1 MILLDVPYSEKD
13 HVKSLG
19 AKWLPEQKKWAA
31 ISRSDYHKFI
41 PWLCGINI
49 FGGAC
54 EGNLDIACNNVFI
67 AEGHQH
73 CFKCGKETRVIGFAY
88 DCVLQYEIDFI
99 DAGECS
105 VTTEKNY
112 DLNIMPP
119 DENLPDYIIDIAKKN
134 FNFDLTFSK
143 TTKSKY
149 LANKCDNCNSLQ
161 GDFYLFGEVDSPF
174 FVSSINDAKNLALHK
189 IPLKFDFVL
198 NDGVNWSSE
207 DYLIRKYAKIST
219 DLELGV

>member
-1 MILLDVPYSEKD
+1 MILLDVPFSEKD

-54 EGNLDIACNNVFI
+54 EGSLDIACNNVFI
-67 AEGHQH
+67 AEGRQH

-88 DCVLQYEIDFI
+88 DCVLQYEIEFI
-99 DAGECS
+99 DAGEGS
-105 VTTEKNY
+105 VSTEKNY

-143 TTKSKY
+143 TTESKY
-149 LANKCDNCNSLQ
+149 LANKCDHCNSLQ
-161 GDFYLFGEVDSPF
+161 GVSLEIGNFCTLSTLFNQFGY
-174 FVSSINDAKNLALHK
+174 VSD
-189 IPLKFDFVL
+189 
-198 NDGVNWSSE
+198 
-207 DYLIRKYAKIST
+207 
-219 DLELGV
+219 